1 MLPRMWKVLSPLQTM
16 HLSSVII
23 YRGIE
28 IFQKSYRRGDED
40 FFVKIGEESIFGG
53 PSKEMKDIHCFQ
65 GNGGYALFFFFNG
78 VWIK

>member
-1 MLPRMWKVLSPLQTM
+1 M
-16 HLSSVII
+16 
-23 YRGIE
+23 
-28 IFQKSYRRGDED
+28 RGDEE
-40 FFVKIGEESIFGG
+40 FPVQIGEESIFGG